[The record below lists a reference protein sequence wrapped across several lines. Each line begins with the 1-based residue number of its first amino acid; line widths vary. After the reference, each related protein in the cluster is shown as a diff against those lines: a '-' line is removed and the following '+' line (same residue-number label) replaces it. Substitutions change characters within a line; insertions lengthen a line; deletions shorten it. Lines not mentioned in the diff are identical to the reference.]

1 MAHPAHMN
9 SKNAKAW
16 PCLKILN
23 RSLFFAAEAS
33 MLMSSSQRAA
43 PVPVADNDRNGRNG
57 SNGGN
62 DHLDHND
69 HNGSNGRNDHHRRNG
84 HIGQVERTGRIDQ
97 LFQRGLDTQDAQF
110 LLLSIADIIV
120 NVQIR
125 QQFEDDCNRLQDL
138 AASIRAHGVMQPV
151 LVRPGEF
158 GRYMLIAGERRL
170 RAAKMAGLLAIP
182 ALVRNMSDA
191 EADDMQLAENIQ
203 RKNLTQI
210 EEAQKIQRDLNQLGS
225 VEAVL
230 AKHQKSKSWL
240 SKMLGLLNLPQQAR
254 RLLSENISA
263 DTEVIAQLKTIEKAD
278 PALARATVEELK
290 QNRGRQDARATVAAV
305 RQRLKSK
312 RPHRATVSGQAHAL
326 SAVHAGRLTD
336 GPAAGLAG
344 DAQTGL
350 EIPLIPALQGALDL
364 LYQQVMR
371 QGRTPRAAL
380 TRLASGEQAQLE
392 RGLREWFLQGCD
404 ATPQQALEHLQ
415 SGHFAAHGGGA
426 LALLAYLQGMQK
438 LPPSDLQ
445 TALASLPGR
454 PARLRPRPAAA

>member
-1 MAHPAHMN
+1 MN
-9 SKNAKAW
+9 
-16 PCLKILN
+16 
-23 RSLFFAAEAS
+23 
-33 MLMSSSQRAA
+33 SSQRAA
-43 PVPVADNDRNGRNG
+43 PVPVADNGRNSRNG
-57 SNGGN
+57 SN
-62 DHLDHND
+62 D
-69 HNGSNGRNDHHRRNG
+69 
-84 HIGQVERTGRIDQ
+84 HIGQVERTVRIDQ

-182 ALVRNMSDA
+182 ALVREMSDA
-191 EADDMQLAENIQ
+191 EADDVQLAENIQ
-203 RKNLTQI
+203 RKNLTQL

-290 QNRGRQDARATVAAV
+290 QNRGKQDARATVAAV

-312 RPHRATVSGQAHAL
+312 RSHRTAIGGQAHAL
-326 SAVHAGRLTD
+326 SAVYTGRVADGLEGELTD
-336 GPAAGLAG
+336 GLAN
-344 DAQTGL
+344 DLQTGMD
-350 EIPLIPALQGALDL
+350 IPWTPALQGALDL
-364 LYQQVMR
+364 LYQQVMQ

-380 TRLASGEQAQLE
+380 ARLANGEQAKLE
-392 RGLREWFLQGCD
+392 RGLREWFLQGCN

-445 TALASLPGR
+445 TALASLPGKST
-454 PARLRPRPAAA
+454 RLRPGTSTA